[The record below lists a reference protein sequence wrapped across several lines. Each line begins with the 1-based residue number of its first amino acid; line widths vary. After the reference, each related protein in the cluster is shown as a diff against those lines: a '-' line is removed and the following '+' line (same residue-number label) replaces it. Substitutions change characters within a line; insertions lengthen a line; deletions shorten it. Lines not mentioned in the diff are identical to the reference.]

1 MVADGPK
8 LRVLLVD
15 DEPAVLEGLELQLGR
30 RYEVHSS
37 SVPAQALKMVETMAP
52 FAIVLSD
59 MRMPGMDGAALLREI
74 RSRQPHGVRMLLSG
88 HADVGSAI
96 AAVNDGAVFRYLTKP
111 CPPPQLLAA
120 FEAAA
125 QQYRVQAAERTLLE
139 QTLRGAIKALA
150 EVLAVV
156 DPAGHGQALRVQQL
170 ASELAHELKFAADW
184 PLEVAALL
192 SSIGMVSLPADVLQR
207 LHAGEIPL
215 PDEAE
220 MLARLPKLSD
230 RLLSTIPRLEPARAI
245 LLLSHQLPLPDD
257 WVASFGDNQMAL
269 LQRCAAILRVA
280 TGFDSLL
287 THGYGTVEALGVLR
301 ARKIAA
307 DASVIDALESL
318 RARDQG
324 RVVVRQLPISMLA
337 PGMVIA
343 GDLCTTAGQLLVTRG
358 FVISESFLARL
369 TNFSRGRVREP
380 VLVMVPDDGS
390 RSPSGLAHGAL
401 PATGE
406 PKPKP
411 NSLQPA

>member
-1 MVADGPK
+1 MLTEPER

-37 SVPAQALKMVETMAP
+37 SIPAQALKMVETMAP

-59 MRMPGMDGAALLREI
+59 MRMPGMDGATLLREI
-74 RSRQPHGVRMLLSG
+74 RSRHPHGVRMLLSG
-88 HADVGSAI
+88 HADVSSAI
-96 AAVNDGAVFRYLTKP
+96 AAVNDGGVFRYLTKP
-111 CPPPQLLAA
+111 CAPAQLLAA
-120 FEAAA
+120 FDAAA
-125 QQYRVQAAERTLLE
+125 QHYRVQAAERALLE
-139 QTLRGAIKALA
+139 ETLRGAIKALA

-170 ASELAHELKFAADW
+170 SADIARELKLSADW
-184 PLEVAALL
+184 SLEVAALL

-220 MLARLPKLSD
+220 MLARLPKLTD
-230 RLLSTIPRLEPARAI
+230 RLLAAIPRLEPARAI
-245 LLLSHQLPLPDD
+245 LLMSHGMPLPDG
-257 WVASFGDNQMAL
+257 WASDFGSSQLAVL
-269 LQRCAAILRVA
+269 SRCASVLRVSA
-280 TGFDSLL
+280 GFDSLL
-287 THGYGTVEALGVLR
+287 THGYGSAEALGVLR
-301 ARKIAA
+301 ARKL
-307 DASVIDALESL
+307 ASDVPVIDALESL

-324 RVVVRQLPISMLA
+324 RVIVRQLPIAMLT
-337 PGMVIA
+337 PGMGIA

-380 VLVMVPDDGS
+380 VLVMVPDAIPAG
-390 RSPSGLAHGAL
+390 GGA
-401 PATGE
+401 ANAVIT
-406 PKPKP
+406 P
-411 NSLQPA
+411 NDARPHSLQSA

>member
-1 MVADGPK
+1 MPDDGAR

-30 RYEVHSS
+30 RYEVHGTTQ
-37 SVPAQALKMVETMAP
+37 PAQALKMVDTMAP

-74 RSRQPHGVRMLLSG
+74 RNRQPHGVRMLLSG

-96 AAVNDGAVFRYLTKP
+96 AAVNDGGVFRFLTKP
-111 CPPPQLLAA
+111 CPPAQLLAA
-120 FEAAA
+120 FDAAA
-125 QQYRVQAAERTLLE
+125 QHYRVQAAERALLE

-170 ASELAHELKFAADW
+170 SLELAKELVFAPGW
-184 PLEVAALL
+184 SLEVAALL
-192 SSIGMVSLPADVLQR
+192 SSIGRVSLPAEVLQR

-215 PDEAE
+215 PDEAA
-220 MLARLPKLSD
+220 MLARLPKLTD
-230 RLLSTIPRLEPARAI
+230 RLLAAIPRLEPARAI
-245 LLLSHQLPLPDD
+245 LLLSHEQPLPEGWATD
-257 WVASFGDNQMAL
+257 FGSGTL
-269 LQRCAAILRVA
+269 VTLGRCAAILRVA
-280 TGFDSLL
+280 EGFDTLL
-287 THGYGTVEALGVLR
+287 THGYGSAEALGVLR
-301 ARKIAA
+301 ARKVAGDAA
-307 DASVIDALESL
+307 VIDALESL

-324 RVVVRQLPISMLA
+324 RVAVRQLPIAMLQ

-380 VLVMVPDDGS
+380 VLVMVPDGQTTPAET
-390 RSPSGLAHGAL
+390 RSD
-401 PATGE
+401 
-406 PKPKP
+406 
-411 NSLQPA
+411 SLQTAESP

>member
-1 MVADGPK
+1 MPDDGAR

-30 RYEVHSS
+30 RYEVHSTS
-37 SVPAQALKMVETMAP
+37 QPAQALKMIDAMAP

-74 RSRQPHGVRMLLSG
+74 RNRQPHGVRMLLSG

-96 AAVNDGAVFRYLTKP
+96 AAVNDGGVFRFLTKP
-111 CPPPQLLAA
+111 CPPAQLLAA
-120 FEAAA
+120 FDAAA
-125 QQYRVQAAERTLLE
+125 QAYRVQAAERALLE

-170 ASELAHELKFAADW
+170 SLELAKELAFAPGW
-184 PLEVAALL
+184 SLEVAALL
-192 SSIGMVSLPADVLQR
+192 SSIGRVSLPAEVLQR

-215 PDEAE
+215 PDESA
-220 MLARLPKLSD
+220 MLARLPKLTD
-230 RLLSTIPRLEPARAI
+230 RLLAAIPRLEPARAI
-245 LLLSHQLPLPDD
+245 LLLSHDQPLPEGWATD
-257 WVASFGDNQMAL
+257 FGSGTLATL
-269 LQRCAAILRVA
+269 GRCAAILRVA
-280 TGFDSLL
+280 EGFDTLL
-287 THGYGTVEALGVLR
+287 THGYGSAEALGVLR
-301 ARKIAA
+301 ARKVAG
-307 DASVIDALESL
+307 DAPVIDALESL

-324 RVVVRQLPISMLA
+324 RVAVRQLPIAMLQ

-380 VLVMVPDDGS
+380 VLVMVPDAQTAPADI
-390 RSPSGLAHGAL
+390 RSD
-401 PATGE
+401 
-406 PKPKP
+406 
-411 NSLQPA
+411 SLQTVESP

>member
-1 MVADGPK
+1 MPDDGAR

-30 RYEVHSS
+30 RYEVHSTS
-37 SVPAQALKMVETMAP
+37 QPAQALKMIDAMAP

-74 RSRQPHGVRMLLSG
+74 RNRQPHGVRMLLSG

-96 AAVNDGAVFRYLTKP
+96 AAVNDGGVFRFLTKP
-111 CPPPQLLAA
+111 CPPAQLLAA
-120 FEAAA
+120 FDAAA
-125 QQYRVQAAERTLLE
+125 QLYRVQAAERALLE

-170 ASELAHELKFAADW
+170 SLELAKELAFAPGW
-184 PLEVAALL
+184 SLEVAALL
-192 SSIGMVSLPADVLQR
+192 SSIGRVSLPAEVLQR

-215 PDEAE
+215 PDEAA
-220 MLARLPKLSD
+220 MLARLPKLTD
-230 RLLSTIPRLEPARAI
+230 RLLAAIPRLEPARAI
-245 LLLSHQLPLPDD
+245 LLLSHDQPLPEGWATD
-257 WVASFGDNQMAL
+257 FGSGTLATL
-269 LQRCAAILRVA
+269 GRCAAILRVA
-280 TGFDSLL
+280 EGFDTLL
-287 THGYGTVEALGVLR
+287 THGYGSAEALGVLR
-301 ARKIAA
+301 ARKVAG
-307 DASVIDALESL
+307 DAPVIDALESL

-324 RVVVRQLPISMLA
+324 RVAVRQLPIAMLQ

-380 VLVMVPDDGS
+380 VLVMVPDAQTAPADI
-390 RSPSGLAHGAL
+390 RSD
-401 PATGE
+401 
-406 PKPKP
+406 
-411 NSLQPA
+411 SLQTVESP

>member
-1 MVADGPK
+1 MPDDGAR

-30 RYEVHSS
+30 RYEVHGTTQ
-37 SVPAQALKMVETMAP
+37 PAQALKMIDTMAP

-74 RSRQPHGVRMLLSG
+74 RNRQPHGVRMLLSG

-96 AAVNDGAVFRYLTKP
+96 AAVNDGGVFRFLTKP
-111 CPPPQLLAA
+111 CPPAQLLAA
-120 FEAAA
+120 FDAAA
-125 QQYRVQAAERTLLE
+125 QHYRVQAAERALLE

-170 ASELAHELKFAADW
+170 SLELAKELAFAPGW
-184 PLEVAALL
+184 SLEVAALL
-192 SSIGMVSLPADVLQR
+192 SSIGRVSLPAEVLQR

-215 PDEAE
+215 PDEAA
-220 MLARLPKLSD
+220 MLARLPKLTD
-230 RLLSTIPRLEPARAI
+230 RLLAAIPRLEPARAI
-245 LLLSHQLPLPDD
+245 LLLSHEQPLPEGWATD
-257 WVASFGDNQMAL
+257 FGSGTLATL
-269 LQRCAAILRVA
+269 GRCAAILRVA
-280 TGFDSLL
+280 EGFDTLL
-287 THGYGTVEALGVLR
+287 THGYGSAEALGVLR
-301 ARKIAA
+301 ARKVAGDAA
-307 DASVIDALESL
+307 VIDALESL

-324 RVVVRQLPISMLA
+324 RVAVRQLPIAMLQ

-380 VLVMVPDDGS
+380 VLVMVPDGQTTPS
-390 RSPSGLAHGAL
+390 ETRSD
-401 PATGE
+401 
-406 PKPKP
+406 
-411 NSLQPA
+411 SLQTAESP

>member
-1 MVADGPK
+1 MVADTPR

-30 RYEVHSS
+30 RYEVHATAQ
-37 SVPAQALKMVETMAP
+37 PAQALKMVETMAP

-59 MRMPGMDGAALLREI
+59 MRMPGIDGAALLREI

-88 HADVGSAI
+88 HADIASAI
-96 AAVNDGAVFRYLTKP
+96 AAVNDGGVFRYLTKP
-111 CPPPQLLAA
+111 CPPAQLLAA

-125 QQYRVQAAERTLLE
+125 QHYRVQAAERALLE

-170 ASELAHELKFAADW
+170 TAELAQELRFVPDW

-192 SSIGMVSLPADVLQR
+192 SSIGTVSLPADVLQR

-230 RLLSTIPRLEPARAI
+230 RLLAAIPRLEPARAI
-245 LLLSHQLPLPDD
+245 LLLSHGLPLPDGWSSD
-257 WVASFGDNQMAL
+257 FGSSAL
-269 LQRCAAILRVA
+269 AVLNRCASILRVSE
-280 TGFDSLL
+280 GFDTLL
-287 THGYGTVEALGVLR
+287 THGYGSAEALGVLR
-301 ARKIAA
+301 ARKVAA
-307 DASVIDALESL
+307 DAPVIEALESL

-324 RVVVRQLPISMLA
+324 RVAVRQLPIAMLR

-380 VLVMVPDDGS
+380 VLVLVPDVASDGAAVGAAAA
-390 RSPSGLAHGAL
+390 SG
-401 PATGE
+401 E
-406 PKPKP
+406 PKP
-411 NSLQPA
+411 NSLQFA

>member
-1 MVADGPK
+1 MPDDGAR

-30 RYEVHSS
+30 RYEVHGTTQ
-37 SVPAQALKMVETMAP
+37 PAQALKMVDTMAP

-74 RSRQPHGVRMLLSG
+74 RNRQPHGVRMLLSG

-96 AAVNDGAVFRYLTKP
+96 AAVNDGGVFRFLTKP
-111 CPPPQLLAA
+111 CPPAQLLAA
-120 FEAAA
+120 FDAAA
-125 QQYRVQAAERTLLE
+125 QHYRVQAAERALLE

-170 ASELAHELKFAADW
+170 SLELAKELAFAPGW
-184 PLEVAALL
+184 SLEVAALL
-192 SSIGMVSLPADVLQR
+192 SSIGRVSLPAEVLQR

-215 PDEAE
+215 PDEAA
-220 MLARLPKLSD
+220 MLARLPKLTD
-230 RLLSTIPRLEPARAI
+230 RLLAAIPRLEPARAI
-245 LLLSHQLPLPDD
+245 LLLSHEQPLPEGWATD
-257 WVASFGDNQMAL
+257 FGGGTLATL
-269 LQRCAAILRVA
+269 GRCAAILRVA
-280 TGFDSLL
+280 EGFDTLL
-287 THGYGTVEALGVLR
+287 THGYGSAEALGVLR
-301 ARKIAA
+301 AGKVAG
-307 DASVIDALESL
+307 DAPVIDALESL

-324 RVVVRQLPISMLA
+324 RVAVRQLPIAMLQ

-380 VLVMVPDDGS
+380 VLVMVPAAQSVPAELHPDTLQTAE
-390 RSPSGLAHGAL
+390 SP
-401 PATGE
+401 
-406 PKPKP
+406 
-411 NSLQPA
+411 

>member
-1 MVADGPK
+1 MPDDGAR

-30 RYEVHSS
+30 RYEVHGTTQ
-37 SVPAQALKMVETMAP
+37 PTQALKMIDTMAP

-74 RSRQPHGVRMLLSG
+74 RNRQPHGVRMLLSG

-96 AAVNDGAVFRYLTKP
+96 AAVNDGGVFRFLTKP
-111 CPPPQLLAA
+111 CPPAQLLAA
-120 FEAAA
+120 FDAAA
-125 QQYRVQAAERTLLE
+125 QHYRVQAAERALLE

-170 ASELAHELKFAADW
+170 SLELAKELAFAPGW
-184 PLEVAALL
+184 SLEVAALL
-192 SSIGMVSLPADVLQR
+192 SSIGRVSLPAEVLQR

-215 PDEAE
+215 PDEAA
-220 MLARLPKLSD
+220 MLARLPKLTD
-230 RLLSTIPRLEPARAI
+230 RLLAAIPRLEPARAI
-245 LLLSHQLPLPDD
+245 LLLSHEQPLPEGWATD
-257 WVASFGDNQMAL
+257 FGSGTLATL
-269 LQRCAAILRVA
+269 GRCAAILRVA
-280 TGFDSLL
+280 EGFDTLL
-287 THGYGTVEALGVLR
+287 THGYGSAEALGVLR
-301 ARKIAA
+301 ARKVAGDAA
-307 DASVIDALESL
+307 VIDALESL

-324 RVVVRQLPISMLA
+324 RVSVRQLPIAMLQ

-380 VLVMVPDDGS
+380 VLVMVPDGQTTPAET
-390 RSPSGLAHGAL
+390 RSD
-401 PATGE
+401 
-406 PKPKP
+406 
-411 NSLQPA
+411 SLQTAESP

>member
-1 MVADGPK
+1 MPDDGAR

-30 RYEVHSS
+30 RYEVHGTTQ
-37 SVPAQALKMVETMAP
+37 PAQALKMVDTMAP

-74 RSRQPHGVRMLLSG
+74 RNRQPQGVRMLLSG

-96 AAVNDGAVFRYLTKP
+96 AAVNDGGVFRFLTKP
-111 CPPPQLLAA
+111 CPPAQLLAA
-120 FEAAA
+120 FDAAA
-125 QQYRVQAAERTLLE
+125 QNYRVQAAERALLE

-170 ASELAHELKFAADW
+170 SLELAKELAFAPGW
-184 PLEVAALL
+184 SLEVAALL
-192 SSIGMVSLPADVLQR
+192 SSIGRVSLPAEVLQR

-215 PDEAE
+215 PDEAA
-220 MLARLPKLSD
+220 MLARLPKLTD
-230 RLLSTIPRLEPARAI
+230 RLLAAIPRLEPARAI
-245 LLLSHQLPLPDD
+245 LLLSHEQPLPEGWATD
-257 WVASFGDNQMAL
+257 FGSGTLATL
-269 LQRCAAILRVA
+269 GRCAAILRVA
-280 TGFDSLL
+280 EGFDTLL
-287 THGYGTVEALGVLR
+287 THGYGSAEALGVLR
-301 ARKIAA
+301 ARKVAGDAA
-307 DASVIDALESL
+307 VIDALESL

-324 RVVVRQLPISMLA
+324 RVAVRQLPIAMLQ

-380 VLVMVPDDGS
+380 VLVMVPDGHAAPTDT
-390 RSPSGLAHGAL
+390 RSD
-401 PATGE
+401 
-406 PKPKP
+406 
-411 NSLQPA
+411 SLQTAESP

>member
-1 MVADGPK
+1 MPDDGAR

-30 RYEVHSS
+30 RYEVHSTS
-37 SVPAQALKMVETMAP
+37 QPAQALKMIDAMAP

-74 RSRQPHGVRMLLSG
+74 RNRQPHGVRMLLSG

-96 AAVNDGAVFRYLTKP
+96 AAVNDGGVFRFLTKP
-111 CPPPQLLAA
+111 CPPAQLLAA
-120 FEAAA
+120 FDAAA
-125 QQYRVQAAERTLLE
+125 QAYRVQAAERALLE

-170 ASELAHELKFAADW
+170 SLELAKELAFAPGW
-184 PLEVAALL
+184 SLEVAALL
-192 SSIGMVSLPADVLQR
+192 SSIGRVSLPAEVLQR

-215 PDEAE
+215 PDESA
-220 MLARLPKLSD
+220 MLARLPKLTD
-230 RLLSTIPRLEPARAI
+230 RLLAAIPRLEPARAI
-245 LLLSHQLPLPDD
+245 LLLSHDQPLPEGWATD
-257 WVASFGDNQMAL
+257 FGSGTLATL
-269 LQRCAAILRVA
+269 GRCAAILRVA
-280 TGFDSLL
+280 EGFDTLL
-287 THGYGTVEALGVLR
+287 THGYGSAEALGVLR
-301 ARKIAA
+301 ARKVAG
-307 DASVIDALESL
+307 DAPVIDALESL

-324 RVVVRQLPISMLA
+324 RVAVRQLPIAMLQ

-380 VLVMVPDDGS
+380 VLVMVPDAQTAPADI
-390 RSPSGLAHGAL
+390 RSDSPQTVES
-401 PATGE
+401 P
-406 PKPKP
+406 
-411 NSLQPA
+411 

>member
-1 MVADGPK
+1 MLADTPP

-30 RYEVHSS
+30 RYEVHSTP
-37 SVPAQALKMVETMAP
+37 VPAQALKMIETMAP

-59 MRMPGMDGAALLREI
+59 MRMPGMDGATLLREI
-74 RSRQPHGVRMLLSG
+74 RSRQPQGVRMLLSG

-96 AAVNDGAVFRYLTKP
+96 AAVNDGGVFRYLTKP
-111 CPPPQLLAA
+111 CPPAQLLAA

-125 QQYRVQAAERTLLE
+125 QHYRVQDAERALLE

-170 ASELAHELKFAADW
+170 SVELAQELKLAADW
-184 PLEVAALL
+184 SLEVAALL

-220 MLARLPKLSD
+220 MLARLPKLTD
-230 RLLSTIPRLEPARAI
+230 RLLAAIPRLEPARAI
-245 LLLSHQLPLPDD
+245 LLLSHNLPLPDG
-257 WVASFGDNQMAL
+257 WASDFGSSQLAMLN
-269 LQRCAAILRVA
+269 RCASILRVSE
-280 TGFDSLL
+280 GFDTLM
-287 THGYGTVEALGVLR
+287 THGYGSAEALGVLR
-301 ARKIAA
+301 ARRH
-307 DASVIDALESL
+307 ASDEPVIDALESL

-324 RVVVRQLPISMLA
+324 RVAVRQLPIAMLK

-380 VLVMVPDDGS
+380 VLVTVPDAGAAA
-390 RSPSGLAHGAL
+390 SPSSAVASSDARPHSMQA
-401 PATGE
+401 A
-406 PKPKP
+406 
-411 NSLQPA
+411 

>member
-1 MVADGPK
+1 MPDDGAR

-30 RYEVHSS
+30 RYEVHSTS
-37 SVPAQALKMVETMAP
+37 QPAQALKMIDAMAP

-74 RSRQPHGVRMLLSG
+74 RNRQPHGVRMLLSG

-96 AAVNDGAVFRYLTKP
+96 AAVNDGGVFRFLTKP
-111 CPPPQLLAA
+111 CPPAQLLAA
-120 FEAAA
+120 FDAAA
-125 QQYRVQAAERTLLE
+125 QAYRVQAAERALLE

-170 ASELAHELKFAADW
+170 SLELAKELAFAPGW
-184 PLEVAALL
+184 SLEVAALL
-192 SSIGMVSLPADVLQR
+192 SSIGRVSLPAEVLQR

-215 PDEAE
+215 PDESA
-220 MLARLPKLSD
+220 MLARLPKLTD
-230 RLLSTIPRLEPARAI
+230 RLLAAIPRLEPARAI
-245 LLLSHQLPLPDD
+245 LLLSHEQPLPEGWATD
-257 WVASFGDNQMAL
+257 FGSGML
-269 LQRCAAILRVA
+269 VTLGRCASILRVA
-280 TGFDSLL
+280 EGFDTLL
-287 THGYGTVEALGVLR
+287 THGYGSAEALGVLR
-301 ARKIAA
+301 ARKVASDAA
-307 DASVIDALESL
+307 VIDALESR

-324 RVVVRQLPISMLA
+324 RVAVRQLPIAMLQ

-380 VLVMVPDDGS
+380 VLVMVPDGH
-390 RSPSGLAHGAL
+390 AA
-401 PATGE
+401 PADRHSD
-406 PKPKP
+406 
-411 NSLQPA
+411 SLQTAESP

>member
-1 MVADGPK
+1 MPDDGAR

-30 RYEVHSS
+30 RYEVHGTTQ
-37 SVPAQALKMVETMAP
+37 PAQALKMIDTMAP

-74 RSRQPHGVRMLLSG
+74 RNRQPHGVRMLLSG

-96 AAVNDGAVFRYLTKP
+96 AAVNDGGVFRFLTKP
-111 CPPPQLLAA
+111 CPPAQLLAA
-120 FEAAA
+120 FDAAA
-125 QQYRVQAAERTLLE
+125 QHYRVQAAERALLE

-170 ASELAHELKFAADW
+170 SLELAKELAFAPGW
-184 PLEVAALL
+184 SLEVAALL
-192 SSIGMVSLPADVLQR
+192 SSIGRVSLPAEVLQR

-215 PDEAE
+215 PDEAA
-220 MLARLPKLSD
+220 MLARLPKLTD
-230 RLLSTIPRLEPARAI
+230 RLLAAIPRLEPARAI
-245 LLLSHQLPLPDD
+245 LLLSHEQPLPEGWATD
-257 WVASFGDNQMAL
+257 FGSGTLATL
-269 LQRCAAILRVA
+269 GRCAAILRVA
-280 TGFDSLL
+280 EGFDTLL
-287 THGYGTVEALGVLR
+287 THGYGSAEALGVLR
-301 ARKIAA
+301 ARKVAGDAA
-307 DASVIDALESL
+307 VIDALESL

-324 RVVVRQLPISMLA
+324 RVSVRQLPIAMLQ

-380 VLVMVPDDGS
+380 VLVMVPDGQTTPAET
-390 RSPSGLAHGAL
+390 RSD
-401 PATGE
+401 
-406 PKPKP
+406 
-411 NSLQPA
+411 SLQTAESP